1 MIKWWMSNNRLTI
14 QANVDDKGIV
24 RWAAPVVK
32 KFVGQHVNILRWW
45 MRKLGGYKEEKL

>member
-1 MIKWWMSNNRLTI
+1 MTKWWMSNNRLTI
-14 QANVDDKGIV
+14 QANVDDNGIV
-24 RWAAPVVK
+24 VEAAPVVK